1 MYETPPNSQNAGTF
15 GKIEEI
21 FYGSDDGFADASF
34 KEIQAFE
41 NFHNS
46 VAPRRRQRIHLMTVV
61 GGFYGL
67 NLIPLLRPREI
78 TLFDINPH
86 QITYSKMIIRV
97 LTASRNAE
105 EFMRRL
111 TNQDYEARSIEE
123 EFIRESIA
131 MKQTGALPRSRGRSK
146 RSLADSWKYALD
158 RFDLTKQV
166 LSEANV
172 ETNVGGMQ
180 EDSFQDRVY
189 SRPDLWIYPSNIFLF
204 VFFKLRFLYPA
215 NAAMLALYH
224 HEPEFLDLGRFDDG
238 PVELQCRIPMSASP
252 IDNAGLSEI

>member
-1 MYETPPNSQNAGTF
+1 MYETPPNSENAGTF

-41 NFHNS
+41 NFHAS

-67 NLIPLLRPREI
+67 NLVPLLRPREI

-86 QITYSKMIIRV
+86 QITYSKLIIRV
-97 LTASRNAE
+97 LTTSSNAE

-111 TNQDYEARSIEE
+111 TNQDYETHSTEE

-131 MKQTGALPRSRGRSK
+131 IKQSTELPRSRGRSK

-158 RFDLTKQV
+158 HFDLTKRV
-166 LSEANV
+166 LSEAKV
-172 ETNVGGMQ
+172 ETITGGMQ
-180 EDSFQDRVY
+180 EDNFQDYVH
-189 SRPDLWIYPSNIFLF
+189 SRPDLWIYASNIFLF
-204 VFFKLRFLYPA
+204 VFFKLQFLYPA

-224 HEPEFLDLGRFDDG
+224 HEPEFLDLGPFESG
-238 PVELQCRIPMSASP
+238 PIELQCRIPMSASP
-252 IDNAGLSEI
+252 IENGRISER